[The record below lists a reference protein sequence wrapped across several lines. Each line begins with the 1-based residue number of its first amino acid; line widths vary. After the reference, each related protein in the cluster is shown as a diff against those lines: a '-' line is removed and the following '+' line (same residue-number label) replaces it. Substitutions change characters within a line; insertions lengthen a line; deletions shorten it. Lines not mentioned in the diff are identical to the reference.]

1 MGNTPA
7 TLLIGGMFLEEE
19 GGGVWDERKSTV
31 NCGRVRL
38 EWMERTLGKRRAS
51 RPPVDVRSTAVGGKD
66 FCSNQFILMS
76 AKLSTVNEKAP
87 FSDIVCVGFRMEV
100 YIFLL
105 VLALSS

>member
-51 RPPVDVRSTAVGGKD
+51 RPPVDVRSTAVVTVALFWFFRWLL
-66 FCSNQFILMS
+66 FC
-76 AKLSTVNEKAP
+76 
-87 FSDIVCVGFRMEV
+87 
-100 YIFLL
+100 LL
-105 VLALSS
+105 LCA